1 MRAYNTKHFLKILFS
16 LHKSDTLKILFPSM
30 ILVGLYSWGI
40 QYLEVE
46 YLHLTSKSG
55 VSNVGM
61 IHSLLGFVLSL
72 LLVFRTNTAY
82 DRWWEGRKLWGKLVN
97 DTRNFAVKISNIL
110 DDRQHMEQ
118 IARYLKF
125 YPHFLAKHLSKESTR
140 LALDEDYS
148 EIEKSL
154 KHHGPTEIIILLTH
168 KLSQLKKEGKISDIE
183 MVYLDTQLSGF
194 LDVCGGCERIKN
206 TPIPYSYS
214 SFIKK
219 FIILYVFALPIA
231 YVINIGLFMIPLT
244 VFVYYVLMSLELIAE
259 EIEDPFNNDENDIP
273 MEALAQNIEKNVHQI
288 MGLKNK
294 NQA

>member
-1 MRAYNTKHFLKILFS
+1 MRVYDTKHFLKILFS
-16 LHKSDTLKILFPSM
+16 LHKTDTLKLLFPSM
-30 ILVGLYSWGI
+30 IIVGLYSWGI
-40 QYLEVE
+40 EYLEVE

-55 VSNVGM
+55 ISNVGM

-97 DTRNFAVKISNIL
+97 DSRNFAIKINSIL
-110 DDRQHMEQ
+110 ENDRKDAEQ

-125 YPHFLAKHLSKESTR
+125 FPHFLAKHLSKDSTR

-148 EIEKSL
+148 EIEQSIKN
-154 KHHGPTEIIILLTH
+154 HGPNEIIILLTY
-168 KLSQLKKEGKISDIE
+168 KLNQLKKEGKISDVE
-183 MVYLDTQLSGF
+183 MLYLDTQLSGF
-194 LDVCGGCERIKN
+194 LEVCGGCERIKN

-214 SFIKK
+214 SFVKK
-219 FIILYVFALPIA
+219 FIILYVMALPVA
-231 YVINIGLFMIPLT
+231 YVISIGLFMIPLT

-273 MEALAQNIEKNVHQI
+273 MEALAQNIERNVHHI
-288 MGLKNK
+288 MGLKK
-294 NQA
+294 LP

>member
-1 MRAYNTKHFLKILFS
+1 MRVYNTKNFLKILIS
-16 LHKSDTLKILFPSM
+16 LHRSDTLKILFPTM
-30 ILVGLYSWGI
+30 VLMALYSYGI
-40 QYLEVE
+40 QYLEIE
-46 YLHLTSKSG
+46 YLHLTSKSK

-97 DTRNFAVKISNIL
+97 DTRNFAIKINIIL
-110 DDRQHMEQ
+110 TDDRESADQ
-118 IARYLKF
+118 ISKYLKF
-125 YPHFLAKHLSKESTR
+125 FPHLLAKHLSQESTR

-148 EIEKSL
+148 EIKNSL
-154 KHHGPTEIIILLTH
+154 KNHGPNDLIIQLTE
-168 KLSQLKKEGKISDIE
+168 KLYQLKKQGKISDVE
-183 MVYLDTQLSGF
+183 MLYLDTQISGF

-219 FIILYVFALPIA
+219 FIILYVLALPVA
-231 YVINIGLFMIPLT
+231 YVINLGLFMIPLT

-273 MEALAQNIEKNVHQI
+273 METIAQNIERNVHQI
-288 MGLKNK
+288 MG
-294 NQA
+294 ARE

>member
-1 MRAYNTKHFLKILFS
+1 MRVYNTKHFLKILFS
-16 LHKSDTLKILFPSM
+16 LHKSDTLKILFPTM
-30 ILVGLYSWGI
+30 VLVDLYSYGI

-46 YLHLTSKSG
+46 YLHLTSKSK
-55 VSNVGM
+55 VSNVGL

-97 DTRNFAVKISNIL
+97 DTRNFAVKINAL
-110 DDRQHMEQ
+110 LADDRESADQ
-118 IARYLKF
+118 IAKYLKF
-125 YPHFLAKHLSKESTR
+125 FPHFLAKHLSKESTR

-154 KHHGPTEIIILLTH
+154 RSHGPADLVIQLTH
-168 KLSQLKKEGKISDIE
+168 KLHQLKKEGKISDLE
-183 MVYLDTQLSGF
+183 MLYLDTQVTGF

-219 FIILYVFALPIA
+219 FIILYVLALPVA
-231 YVINIGLFMIPLT
+231 YVINLGFFMIPLT
-244 VFVYYVLMSLELIAE
+244 VFVYYVLMSLEMIAE

-273 MEALAQNIEKNVHQI
+273 MEMIAQNIEKNVHQI
-288 MGLKNK
+288 MEGNK
-294 NQA
+294 

>member
-1 MRAYNTKHFLKILFS
+1 MRVYNTKHFLKILVS
-16 LHKSDTLKILFPSM
+16 LHKSDTLKILFPTM
-30 ILVGLYSWGI
+30 ILMAVYSYGI
-40 QYLEVE
+40 QYLEIE
-46 YLHLTSKSG
+46 YLHLTSKSK

-97 DTRNFAVKISNIL
+97 DTRNFAVKINTLLS
-110 DDRQHMEQ
+110 DDRDTANQ
-118 IARYLKF
+118 IARYLKYF
-125 YPHFLAKHLSKESTR
+125 PHFLAKHLSEESTR

-154 KHHGPTEIIILLTH
+154 KHHGPTDLVILLTH
-168 KLSQLKKEGKISDIE
+168 KLHQLKKEGKISDVE
-183 MVYLDTQLSGF
+183 MLYLDTQISGF

-219 FIILYVFALPIA
+219 FIILYVLALPIA
-231 YVINIGLFMIPLT
+231 YVINLGLFMIPLT

-273 MEALAQNIEKNVHQI
+273 MEAIAQNIERNVHQI
-288 MGLKNK
+288 MSAKK
-294 NQA
+294 